1 METLSGKGLCLL
13 KALTL
18 LTKLFWEVTS
28 PIQEQYSQAIIVPH
42 FVITGLHIQ
51 RLKSVAE
58 ER

>member
-1 METLSGKGLCLL
+1 METLSGKGLCIL

-18 LTKLFWEVTS
+18 LTKLFWKVTS
-28 PIQEQYSQAIIVPH
+28 PIQEQYSLAIIVPH

-51 RLKSVAE
+51 RVRFVVE

>member
-13 KALTL
+13 NALTL

-42 FVITGLHIQ
+42 FAITGLHIQ
-51 RLKSVAE
+51 RLQFVVE